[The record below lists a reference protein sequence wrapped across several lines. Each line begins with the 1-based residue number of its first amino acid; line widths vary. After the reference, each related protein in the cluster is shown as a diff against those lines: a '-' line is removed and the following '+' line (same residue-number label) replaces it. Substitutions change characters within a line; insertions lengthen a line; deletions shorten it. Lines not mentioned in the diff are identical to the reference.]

1 MLTKSLKSRVLLV
14 LAMCVMCA
22 TVLAGCSANN
32 AESEAQTQNR
42 QYMTSVNQ
50 VMEDLSANMEEFTT
64 AVQDGEVIALSSQL
78 DSVTDAVEQLKALS
92 VPDVMKDIHAQY
104 VAGAEELQ
112 TALQLYVQLYE
123 DVQAPASGSFDYGT
137 YADRLA
143 EVQSHYDAGIAAL
156 QDADTKVSQA

>member
-42 QYMTSVNQ
+42 QYMT
-50 VMEDLSANMEEFTT
+50 ANMEEFTT

-92 VPDVMKDIHAQY
+92 VPDAMKDIHAQY